1 MSPVFVIV
9 TVYFSVSPGSAVRS
23 PLTSV
28 KSASL
33 FVAEST
39 AANGLTAAARRASEL
54 NLSFNASRR
63 PFAPGAA
70 GKSSLAPPGA
80 LCDRADSW
88 KAAGVDEFEN
98 T

>member
-1 MSPVFVIV
+1 
-9 TVYFSVSPGSAVRS
+9 
-23 PLTSV
+23 V

-54 NLSFNASRR
+54 NLSFNATLR

-70 GKSSLAPPGA
+70 GKSSRAFRGA
-80 LCDRADSW
+80 LCEAAVSW
-88 KAAGVDEFEN
+88 GEARPDEFEN